1 MSKKNGFS
9 MFETITPM
17 VLLLPPARFR
27 AWRLGWYFSSSM
39 ARMTRARVEFFTT
52 LALFRTRETVAVD
65 TLARRATCSRFML
78 TLIVTA
84 GVERVWTEL
93 SALTGAIPGERHAPG
108 LLFFLTPFKM
118 R

>member
-9 MFETITPM
+9 ILETITPM

-52 LALFRTRETVAVD
+52 LALLRTRETVAVD
-65 TLARRATCSRFML
+65 TLARRATCSRFMAL
-78 TLIVTA
+78 PLYVSGTGGRKRYGIA
-84 GVERVWTEL
+84 YKRQARRRGVPTV
-93 SALTGAIPGERHAPG
+93 
-108 LLFFLTPFKM
+108 FKM
-118 R
+118 RA